1 MIEFL
6 MDGGPFMLPLGACL
20 ILALSVM
27 LERYIVLKEV
37 REFAI
42 PFLKEFNDC
51 ISNGDLQQARDL
63 CAEHP
68 HPVSHMLRAGLERH
82 DEVRQEENIAFI
94 HEHVDDAV
102 SNAGMQ
108 TIGLLEKRLGLL
120 ASISNLAPLF
130 GFAGT
135 VTGMIV
141 AFGAIASAGNVDVSQ
156 VAEGISQALN
166 TTASGLVIG
175 IIATIGHNYFSSK
188 IEDFVEYLEDT
199 TNGMLAQLIQD
210 IMDQRYSE
218 EAMADDVTMPPPP
231 PSPEEE

>member
-6 MDGGPFMLPLGACL
+6 MDGGPFMIPLGACL
-20 ILALSVM
+20 ILALAVM
-27 LERYIVLKEV
+27 VERYIVLKEV
-37 REFAI
+37 RQFAV
-42 PFLKEFNDC
+42 PFLTKFNEH
-51 ISNGDLQQARDL
+51 ISSGDLENAREL
-63 CAEHP
+63 CEQSP
-68 HPVSHMLRAGLERH
+68 HPVSRMLKAGLDRH
-82 DEVRQEENIAFI
+82 DEVRQEKNIAFI
-94 HEHVDDAV
+94 HEQVDDAV

-108 TIGLLEKRLGLL
+108 TIGLMEKRLGLL

-175 IIATIGHNYFSSK
+175 IVATIGYNYFSSR

-199 TNGMLAQLIQD
+199 TNGMLAELIQD
-210 IMDQRYSE
+210 IMEQRYGESAVTDE
-218 EAMADDVTMPPPP
+218 MASPPPP
-231 PSPEEE
+231 PPPEGD